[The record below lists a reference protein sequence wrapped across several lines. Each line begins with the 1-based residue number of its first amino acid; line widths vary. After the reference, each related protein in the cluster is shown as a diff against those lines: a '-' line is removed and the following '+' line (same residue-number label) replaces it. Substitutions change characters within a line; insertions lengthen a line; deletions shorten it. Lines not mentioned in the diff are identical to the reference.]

1 MPLSGV
7 GFEDEP
13 GKDKGKIAEDPGE
26 VEEDH
31 DEGEFID
38 I

>member
-26 VEEDH
+26 VEDY